1 MTDNDKTE
9 LSHLNPTNANSDCT
23 GKSKKIRSSNPVE
36 SLNSTSELLTL
47 AKDVVNNYEQY
58 PIDFE
63 SSSWRKSADKRI
75 YLLLY
80 DLSRMK
86 LNQLIA

>member
-63 SSSWRKSADKRI
+63 SNSWRKSADKRI

>member
-63 SSSWRKSADKRI
+63 SRESQRRNGYTCSCTI
-75 YLLLY
+75 FHE
-80 DLSRMK
+80 
-86 LNQLIA
+86 